1 MSKHAHRLGLHYY
14 TVSELNSPG
23 SAFCALFYDPKG
35 TFIVVGF
42 KGEFFFFS
50 FPLFVRQG

>member
-1 MSKHAHRLGLHYY
+1 MSKLAHRLGLRYY

-23 SAFCALFYDPKG
+23 SAFCALFYDPMG

-42 KGEFFFFS
+42 KGVS
-50 FPLFVRQG
+50 LLFLF